1 TSDLDHARRL
11 SGVGSVVYAARGL
24 YLSGTGTYGS
34 GLTNGADP
42 AATYGTGLLDFNKS
56 IKVPSS
62 FILNASAGYAFAVGG
77 AVLRPQIYVENVF
90 DKQYLLKGACF
101 SGASVG
107 RPRRVRLRMNI
118 GA

>member
-1 TSDLDHARRL
+1 MR
-11 SGVGSVVYAARGL
+11 
-24 YLSGTGTYGS
+24 TGTERLLVDS
-34 GLTNGADP
+34 SPSCRRRERSISTTNSADP
-42 AATYGTGLLDFNKS
+42 DATYGTGLLDFNNS

-90 DKQYLLKGACF
+90 DKQYLLKGAFF
-101 SGASVG
+101 SGASFG
-107 RPRRVRLRMNI
+107 RPRSVQLRMNI